1 MKINTAVQP
10 GRASITANSVWG
22 ILRGLETFSQLVYLS
37 EQGQF
42 LINGTEIQDWPRFTH
57 RGVLIDTSR
66 HYIALKVIKEN
77 LDLMEMNKYNG
88 GLNYI
93 LITQGV
99 RGVAIFSVP
108 LAPHGRPVI
117 PVCFQEVS

>member
-1 MKINTAVQP
+1 MKINTADQP
-10 GRASITANSVWG
+10 GRASITADTVWG
-22 ILRGLETFSQLVYLS
+22 LLRGLETFSQLVYLS

-66 HYIALKVIKEN
+66 HYIAVKVIKEN

-88 GLNYI
+88 GWRTLRQ
-93 LITQGV
+93 TQV
-99 RGVAIFSVP
+99 RLVIIFSVP
-108 LAPHGRPVI
+108 LASH
-117 PVCFQEVS
+117 

>member
-66 HYIALKVIKEN
+66 HYIAVKVIKEN

-88 GLNYI
+88 R
-93 LITQGV
+93 TV
-99 RGVAIFSVP
+99 K
-108 LAPHGRPVI
+108 H
-117 PVCFQEVS
+117 